1 MFQQGVQRVQGP
13 TQIVPVGLPAG
24 ASPPVF
30 EQIFRNARFAQGGD
44 AMFEGKVTGNPKP
57 TVTWTRKGAQIAHG
71 QKYQVTHDETTGVVT
86 LLITAIGP
94 GDEGEYTCTAANQFG
109 EAICTVYIQPEAAF
123 MMQQQR
129 QQQQSMQMSQSKTMM
144 QQQHMSQQSISQQQQ
159 QHMMSVQNGLTESFR
174 VDTFEYRLLHE
185 VEFRQTLSVRMTGE
199 AEVEVGAIQG
209 PPQAPQLQQKPRS
222 TKVSDGG
229 NATFTVSVNGYP
241 TPRVIWFKNG
251 TRIQASDKFLM
262 TQSAGQVTLVVKQ
275 VNANDNG
282 YYTMLAE
289 NNSGCTVASAQLAV
303 VPRGEITNGVPVP
316 EIIRPER
323 IEQQQAPSMAA
334 EPDTGDDS
342 SKTMEPKFVRGPTDR
357 EVQEGRMVRFDARV
371 TGRPYPE
378 VFWYINGVLVV
389 DDNTHKVL
397 VNEAGNHSLM
407 INKVSLKDAGIL
419 TCVARNKSGE
429 ATFQCQLSVLEMQ
442 QMVAPKF
449 VERFQQCSVSEGE
462 TVVLQ
467 CRAVGTP
474 MPVLSWQKDGVTVEN
489 TQNVMVQF
497 DQNGA
502 SCLQVLSAGA
512 ADAGW
517 YQCNAQNSAG
527 STATRARLHVK
538 TAKAPGPSAP
548 LRPHF
553 PKPTKI
559 IEPEP
564 EPEPELIILRPVER
578 AHHVP
583 KAPEEEQPT
592 EPPKFTH
599 PLRDIDI
606 VEGTRAHFEAKVIP
620 VGDATMNVEWLID
633 GRPLSAS
640 SRATVTY
647 RFGFVALDLL
657 NVIKADAGVY
667 TCRATNVKGQAETS
681 ANLRVTE
688 RPLIESQTQHP
699 EAMQQIS
706 YLEDQSRYQRTVSID
721 ESTTIKPTFVKPL
734 CNLGE
739 VIEGK
744 YAHFEAQLH
753 PVSDPFMKIE
763 WFKDGKH
770 ITASSRINV
779 IYNFGYVALNIMQLR
794 EEDSGTYTVRATN
807 KAGEC
812 SCQASIK
819 VITLSSVTGDLGIP
833 EQAQH
838 IKSVEEMEA
847 YRLQM
852 LQKTSAEMAEAV
864 TAPVFKTQL
873 KDSTA
878 REGGYA
884 HFEARLEP
892 VGDPALKVEWL
903 KDGRP
908 MEASSRV
915 TSFFNFG
922 YVALTVK
929 ALIVK
934 DAGTYI
940 CRAYNAKGE
949 AQVSCQL
956 TVISKTDQEGE
967 SQYEDTVMKMQ
978 YLEDSSRYQRT
989 ETEDVSAVSIPPKFL
1004 GPLKGTNKILEGQK
1018 AHFEIRLEPQSD
1030 PTMTV
1035 EWYFNGQV
1043 IMSAS
1048 RIKTY
1053 HDFGYVSLDISDV
1066 RQSDAGQYT
1075 VVARNSLGQ
1084 AQMSTVMNVETRSAI
1099 DTTSMH
1105 EVSLSKTAALEHRHR
1120 EPQYDIE
1127 ELTKSKPE
1135 FTQLLQDPKP
1145 LPEGKNVHL
1154 EARLEPMNDPTM
1166 KVEWFFNGKPITIGS
1181 RFKTYFD
1188 FGFVALDILGAYTTD
1203 SGEYTCRAENYLGS
1217 AHTSACVHIQSTS
1230 DIQTDT
1236 MHDSAMEQIHYLEDA
1251 SRNQRT
1257 AAEEAEI
1264 NKEPSFVKSLKN
1276 IETVEGTNIHLEARL
1291 QPVGD
1296 SSMRVEWFFNDQ
1308 SLKVGHRFRPAYD
1321 FDYVA
1326 LDLLSV
1332 YPIDSGIYTCK
1343 ATNRLGQAVT
1353 SASVKVTVDLTL
1365 TPFPVAKK
1373 DLVFDS
1379 EHPESLQKLQYL
1391 DDSSRYQRRE
1401 TMEEVSVKIMPRFLT
1416 KLKDVTLR
1424 EGMHAHFE
1432 AKIEPITDPNLH
1444 IDWYKNGQPIQ
1455 MGSRF
1460 RLIHDFGYVAL
1471 DISDLIE
1478 EDSGVY
1484 TCVATN
1490 LMGKDEI
1497 SANLKCINSSNI
1509 VLESQNQTMT
1519 MEQLQMLEDR
1529 SRYSRTEQVEETTK
1543 QAPVFTTSLKNIE
1556 ILEGQRAHFEV
1567 RLIPISDPTMK
1578 VEWFHNNTPVKSGS
1592 RFTEYNDFGFV
1603 ALDIMYSYAE
1613 DSGTYTCRATNII
1626 GQAVSTCTLV
1636 CHTKESILMD
1646 TMNQDAMNKISR
1658 LESSSRSQRTI
1669 TTEETT
1675 MQAPVFTSP
1684 IKDQKL
1690 IENAPLHFEAR
1701 LIPVGDPDLKVEWF
1715 KNNIPIQQA
1724 NRISTM
1730 HDFGYVALDM
1740 KYVNPED
1747 SGTYTCR
1754 ATNRL
1759 GQAVTTATLM
1769 VTSKES
1775 LMLESQHTEALE
1787 KLRYLEDS
1795 SRYTKSSTEETVITQ
1810 APKFVVKLS
1819 GLTELWEGQSAHVE
1833 CRLEPYPDPSMKVEW
1848 FHNGKSLQVGHRFR
1862 TMYDFGFCAMDI
1874 LQAVAEDSGT
1884 YEVRATNRIGT
1895 ASSSITIQVKPK
1907 SDFIIESQHPEA
1919 MAQISRLEQKAPTKR
1934 PEDAVMIEKPNFGR
1948 SLRNQDHLMEGQ
1960 AIHLEATLTP
1970 VNDPTMKVEWF
1981 FNGQPIPSGH
1991 RFRTTYDF
1999 GFVALDILY
2008 AYPEDSGT
2016 YMCKATNAAGQA
2028 VTSCSIGVEGKL
2040 QMARRIHGCF
2050 VYTGDRP
2057 LVRLPQHTPYN

>member
-1 MFQQGVQRVQGP
+1 M
-13 TQIVPVGLPAG
+13 VPVGLPAG

-30 EQIFRNARFAQGGD
+30 EQIFQNARFAQGGD
-44 AMFEGKVTGNPKP
+44 ALFEGKVQGNPKP
-57 TVTWTRKGAQIAHG
+57 TVTWTRKGAQIVSG
-71 QKYQVTHDETTGVVT
+71 NKYQVTHDETTGVVT
-86 LLITAIGP
+86 LLIAAIGP
-94 GDEGEYTCTAANQFG
+94 GDEGEYTCTAANQYG
-109 EAICTVYIQPEAAF
+109 EAICTVYIQPEAAY

-129 QQQQSMQMSQSKTMM
+129 QQQMAQKTVM
-144 QQQHMSQQSISQQQQ
+144 QQQHMSQQQFMQQQ
-159 QHMMSVQNGLTESFR
+159 QHMMSMQTESFR

-185 VEFRQTLSVRMTGE
+185 VEFRQSLTVRLAGE
-199 AEVEVGAIQG
+199 LEVEQGAIQG

-222 TKVSDGG
+222 TKVADGG
-229 NATFTVSVNGYP
+229 NATFTVKINGYP

-251 TRIQASDKFLM
+251 VRLQSSEKHLM
-262 TQSAGQVTLVVKQ
+262 TQSAGQVTLVVKE
-275 VNANDNG
+275 VSSMDNG

-289 NNSGCTVASAQLAV
+289 NTSGCTVASAQLAV
-303 VPRGEITNGVPVP
+303 VPRGEITNGVPAP

-323 IEQQQAPSMAA
+323 
-334 EPDTGDDS
+334 EPEADMDTGDDGG
-342 SKTMEPKFVRGPTDR
+342 KNLEPKFVRGPSDK
-357 EVQEGRMVRFDARV
+357 EVQEGKLVRFDARV
-371 TGRPYPE
+371 TGRPYPD
-378 VFWYINGVLVV
+378 VAWFINGQMVA
-389 DDNTHKVL
+389 DDATHKVL

-407 INKVSLKDAGIL
+407 ISKASLSDAGIV
-419 TCVARNKSGE
+419 TCIAKNKSGE
-429 ATFQCQLSVLEMQ
+429 ATFQCHLNVLEMQ

-449 VERFQQCSVSEGE
+449 VERFQQAAVSEGE

-474 MPVLSWQKDGVTVEN
+474 MPLLSWQKDGVTVEN
-489 TQNVMVQF
+489 SPNVMVQS
-497 DQNGA
+497 DMNGA
-502 SCLQVLSAGA
+502 SSLQILSASA

-527 STATRARLHVK
+527 STATRARLHVQTDK
-538 TAKAPGPSAP
+538 TAGPAAPQ
-548 LRPHF
+548 RPHF
-553 PKPTKI
+553 PKPVKI
-559 IEPEP
+559 IEPQPEP
-564 EPEPELIILRPVER
+564 EPEVIILRPVER
-578 AHHVP
+578 AHHAP
-583 KAPEEEQPT
+583 RAPEEEQPT
-592 EPPKFTH
+592 EPPVFTH

-606 VEGTRAHFEAKVIP
+606 VEGTRAHFEAKVTP
-620 VGDATMNVEWLID
+620 LGDATMNIEWLID
-633 GRPLSAS
+633 GKPLAAS

-647 RFGFVALDLL
+647 RFGFVALDIL

-681 ANLRVTE
+681 ANLRITE

-699 EAMQQIS
+699 QALQQINF
-706 YLEDQSRYQRTVSID
+706 LEDQSRYQRSLSI
-721 ESTTIKPTFVKPL
+721 EEHASIKPNFVKPL
-734 CNLGE
+734 NNLGE
-739 VIEGK
+739 VLEGK

-753 PVSDPFMKIE
+753 PVSDPFMRIE
-763 WFKDGKH
+763 WFKDGKP
-770 ITASSRINV
+770 ITASSRINH

-794 EEDSGTYTVRATN
+794 SEDSGTYTVRATN

-812 SCQASIK
+812 TCQASIT
-819 VITLSSVTGDLGIP
+819 VISLASVTGDLGIP
-833 EQAQH
+833 EQSQY

-852 LQKTSAEMAEAV
+852 LQRSSAEIAEAA
-864 TAPVFKTQL
+864 TAPVFKTEL
-873 KDSTA
+873 KDATG

-892 VGDPALKVEWL
+892 VGDPTLKVEWL

-908 MEASSRV
+908 IEASSRI

-929 ALIVK
+929 ALIVQ
-934 DAGTYI
+934 DAGSYT

-949 AQVSCQL
+949 ARATCNL
-956 TVISKTDQEGE
+956 TVLSKSEQEVE
-967 SQYEDTVMKMQ
+967 TQYEDTVSKMQ
-978 YLEDSSRYQRT
+978 YLEDSSRFMKT
-989 ETEDVSAVSIPPKFL
+989 ETEETSAVTIPPKFL
-1004 GPLKGTNKILEGQK
+1004 GPLKGTNKIVEGQR

-1053 HDFGYVSLDISDV
+1053 NDFGYVALDISDI

-1075 VVARNSLGQ
+1075 VVARNALGQ
-1084 AQMSTVMNVETRSAI
+1084 AQMSTIMSVETRSAV

-1105 EVSLSKTAALEHRHR
+1105 EISLSKTAAMERRHQ
-1120 EPQYDIE
+1120 EPHYDIE
-1127 ELTKSKPE
+1127 EVSKSKPE

-1145 LPEGKNVHL
+1145 LPEGKNIHL

-1166 KVEWFFNGKPITIGS
+1166 RVDWYFNGKPITIGS

-1188 FGFVALDILGAYTTD
+1188 FGFVALDIVGAYTTD
-1203 SGEYTCRAENYLGS
+1203 SGEYTCRAENQLGS
-1217 AHTSACVHIQSTS
+1217 AHTSACVRVIA
-1230 DIQTDT
+1230 TDSIYSES
-1236 MHDSAMEQIHYLEDA
+1236 MHDGAMEQIHFLEDS
-1251 SRNQRT
+1251 SRHQRT
-1257 AAEEAEI
+1257 LQETADI
-1264 NKEPSFVKSLKN
+1264 KEPPSFVKSLKN
-1276 IETVEGTNIHLEARL
+1276 IETIEGTNIHLEARL
-1291 QPVGD
+1291 KPVGD
-1296 SSMRVEWFFNDQ
+1296 SSMRVDWFFND
-1308 SLKVGHRFRPAYD
+1308 SPLKVGHRFRPAYD

-1343 ATNRLGQAVT
+1343 ATNSLGQAVT
-1353 SASVKVTVDLTL
+1353 SASVKVT
-1365 TPFPVAKK
+1365 AKK

-1379 EHPESLQKLQYL
+1379 EHPDSLQKLQYL
-1391 DDSSRYQRRE
+1391 DDSSRYQKRE
-1401 TMEEVSVKIMPRFLT
+1401 TMEEVSVKIKPHFLT
-1416 KLKDVTLR
+1416 KLKDVIQK
-1424 EGMHAHFE
+1424 EGNSCHFE
-1432 AKIEPITDPNLH
+1432 AKIEPITDPNLR
-1444 IDWYKNGQPIQ
+1444 IEWYRNGMPIQ
-1455 MGSRF
+1455 LGSRF

-1471 DISDLIE
+1471 DISKLIE
-1478 EDSGVY
+1478 EDSGIY

-1497 SANLKCINSSNI
+1497 TANLKVIKSSGI
-1509 VLESQNQTMT
+1509 VMETENQHLS

-1529 SRYSRTEQVEETTK
+1529 SRYARSEVIEETTK
-1543 QAPVFTTSLKNIE
+1543 QAPVFTTSLKNLE
-1556 ILEGQRAHFEV
+1556 VLEGQRAHFEV
-1567 RLIPISDPTMK
+1567 RLIPTSDPTMK
-1578 VEWFHNNTPVKSGS
+1578 VEWFHNNVPLKSGS
-1592 RFTEYNDFGFV
+1592 RFTQYNDFGFV
-1603 ALDIMYSYAE
+1603 ALDIMYAYAE
-1613 DSGTYTCRATNII
+1613 DSGTYSCVATNCI
-1626 GQAVSTCTLV
+1626 GQAISTCTLT
-1636 CHTKESILMD
+1636 CHTKESILSE
-1646 TMNQDAMNKISR
+1646 TMNQEAMTKISR
-1658 LESSSRSQRTI
+1658 LESSARTQRTI

-1684 IKDQKL
+1684 LKDQNL

-1715 KNNIPIQQA
+1715 KNNVPIQQA
-1724 NRISTM
+1724 NRISSM

-1759 GQAVTTATLM
+1759 GQAVTSASL
-1769 VTSKES
+1769 VVSSKEAL
-1775 LMLESQHTEALE
+1775 LMESQHSEALE
-1787 KLRYLEDS
+1787 KLRHLEDS
-1795 SRYTKSSTEETVITQ
+1795 SRYTKSTTEETVITQ
-1810 APKFVVKLS
+1810 APRFVVQLS
-1819 GLTELWEGQSAHVE
+1819 GLRELWEGQSAHVE

-1884 YEVRATNRIGT
+1884 YEVRATNRLGT
-1895 ASSSITIQVKPK
+1895 ATSSITIQVKPK
-1907 SDFIIESQHPEA
+1907 SDFIIDTQHPEA
-1919 MAQISRLEQKAPTKR
+1919 MAKITRLEQKAPSKL
-1934 PEDAVMIEKPNFGR
+1934 PEDTMIVEKPNFGR
-1948 SLRNQDHLMEGQ
+1948 ALRNQDRLMEGQ
-1960 AIHLEATLTP
+1960 AIHMEATLTP

-1999 GFVALDILY
+1999 GFVALDVLY

-2028 VTSCSIGVEGKL
+2028 VTSCSIRVEGKL
-2040 QMARRIHGCF
+2040 EMARRVHGCF
-2050 VYTGDRP
+2050 VYTGDKP
-2057 LVRLPQHTPYN
+2057 LIRLPRHTPYN